1 VYNFLDGCTYS
12 IPFSLTRQKNVTH
25 TIDNIVKIIAD
36 SFRPQRIILFGSYA
50 YGHPQPD
57 SDIDLLIIME
67 TEKREIDQA
76 QEIRKRL
83 NPLFALDIL
92 VYTPR
97 NFFDRLRMGDPF
109 LLEIQTK
116 GKVVYE
122 SSRV

>member
-1 VYNFLDGCTYS
+1 MAVHTP

-97 NFFDRLRMGDPF
+97 NLFDRLRMGDPF